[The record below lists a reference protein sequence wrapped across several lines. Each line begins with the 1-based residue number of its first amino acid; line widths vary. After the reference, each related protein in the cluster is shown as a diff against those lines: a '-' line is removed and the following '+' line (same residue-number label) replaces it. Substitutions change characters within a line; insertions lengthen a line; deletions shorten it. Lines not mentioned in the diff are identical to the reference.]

1 MTKEY
6 YFIKPELSSPETKQE
21 NIDAWLK
28 TQDKAFYDS
37 QIAQER
43 DYCFW
48 CNIVETAKPNS
59 RTSYTSMAYT
69 LNEPNMLNSAG
80 KTSFILSE
88 EEVLY
93 IHTLSVVRDGKV
105 IDKLDDI
112 NVKVLDYVR
121 DENQASFN
129 DEKKVTVLIRDLHL
143 NDIFVIETSI
153 ERKYEES
160 SIRNQF
166 FRWIYSAPNSYWAY
180 GKYRFELKNETEKK
194 LETNFHYF
202 RDEAGTILEKDKVM
216 VPHNESYTI
225 EKENYIGEDPKELE
239 IVPFIDFVTEQ
250 TYPEITTTISDIY
263 QKFYQVNL
271 ADFAADLVTE
281 LDALPSLDHKIKH
294 AIDFVQKEVYYLYNE
309 AEMDGHEP
317 QAAEVTYTTKQGDCK
332 AKTVLLKVI
341 LDYLGVD
348 SDLIL
353 VNYDSDIFLSV
364 YTPSPFNFNHA
375 ILKITHE
382 GQVYFVDATM
392 SNDQGILANRQK
404 NSFMYYLEIKAGT
417 ELQKQE
423 PFEDEVPTVEEN
435 FRCDVKGN
443 VAEVVFER
451 KLRGG
456 MANGSREMFKNESNK
471 EVINRYNYTTYKCM
485 TLYKNFEEN
494 EIEQHFSNTSVQIVE
509 DNKDLNEL
517 SIVYKATIT
526 NPYEVEKK
534 NRYLHFWNYGNFID
548 DAAEKHFHKD
558 FPYWIDRNRIK
569 TEIHLTTDKSIDQ
582 QEHYTCQECDIK
594 SKYLKH
600 RMTKKIHKNGASCY
614 IDYRP
619 YRNLTI
625 KGKELEEY
633 IKANKQVL
641 DSNWGIG
648 IDIIEDGLFKKLGKL
663 FK

>member
-6 YFIKPELSSPETKQE
+6 YFIKPELSSLETKQE
-21 NIDAWLK
+21 NIDSWLK
-28 TQDKAFYDS
+28 TQDKTFYDA

-143 NDIFVIETSI
+143 NDIFIVETTI

-160 SIRNQF
+160 SIRNDF

-194 LETNFHYF
+194 LEANFHYF

-216 VPHNESYTI
+216 VEHNESYTI
-225 EKENYIGEDPKELE
+225 EKEDYIGEDAKELE
-239 IVPFIDFVTEQ
+239 ITPFVDFVTEQ
-250 TYPEITTTISDIY
+250 TYPQITKTISDIY

-271 ADFAADLVTE
+271 AEFAADIVTE
-281 LDALPSLDHKIKH
+281 LDELPTLDHKIKH

-309 AEMDGHEP
+309 TEMDGHEP
-317 QAAEVTYTTKQGDCK
+317 QAAEVTYKTKQGDCK

-341 LDYLGVD
+341 LDYLGVN
-348 SDLIL
+348 SELIL
-353 VNYDSDIFLSV
+353 VNYGSDVFLPV

-375 ILKITHE
+375 ILKITHNN
-382 GQVYFVDATM
+382 QVYFIDATM
-392 SNDQGILANRQK
+392 SSDQGFLANRQK
-404 NSFMYYLEIKAGT
+404 NSFMYYLEIKPGA

-423 PFEDEVPTVEEN
+423 PFQDEIPSVEEVVY
-435 FRCDVKGN
+435 CDVKDN
-443 VAEVVFER
+443 AAEITFER

-456 MANGSREMFKNESNK
+456 MANGSREMFKNDSNK
-471 EVINRYNYTTYKCM
+471 DIINRYNFAIYSNM
-485 TLYKNFEEN
+485 TLYKKYEEN
-494 EIEQHFSNTSVQIVE
+494 EVDSHFSNTSIQIVE

-517 SIVYKATIT
+517 SIIYKATISD
-526 NPYEVEKK
+526 PYIVENKK
-534 NRYLHFWNYGNFID
+534 RYLHFWNWNNFID
-548 DAAEKHFHKD
+548 DGAEKHFHKD
-558 FPYWIDRNRIK
+558 FPYWIDRNVIK
-569 TEIHLTTDKSIDQ
+569 TELHLTTDKSIDQ
-582 QEHYTCQECDIK
+582 QERYTRQECDIK
-594 SKYLKH
+594 SKYLNH

-614 IDYRP
+614 LEYRP
-619 YRNLTI
+619 YHNLTI
-625 KGKELEEY
+625 KEKDLEEY
-633 IKANKQVL
+633 VEANKEIL
-641 DSNWGIG
+641 KSNWGIG

>member
-6 YFIKPELSSPETKQE
+6 YFIKPELSSSETKQE
-21 NIDAWLK
+21 NIDSWLK
-28 TQDKAFYDS
+28 TQDKTFYDA

-239 IVPFIDFVTEQ
+239 IVPFIDFVIEQ
-250 TYPEITTTISDIY
+250 TYPEITKTISDIY

-317 QAAEVTYTTKQGDCK
+317 QAAEVTYKTKQGDCK

-392 SNDQGILANRQK
+392 SNDQGFLANRQK

-423 PFEDEVPTVEEN
+423 PFEDEKPAVEEN

-526 NPYEVEKK
+526 DPYEVEKK

-558 FPYWIDRNRIK
+558 FPYWINRNKIK

-582 QEHYTCQECDIK
+582 QESYTCQECDIK

-614 IDYRP
+614 LEYRP
-619 YRNLTI
+619 YHNLAI
-625 KGKELEEY
+625 KGKDLEEY
-633 IKANKQVL
+633 IKANKEIL
-641 DSNWGIG
+641 KSNWGIG

>member
-250 TYPEITTTISDIY
+250 TYPAITTTISDIY

-404 NSFMYYLEIKAGT
+404 NSFIYYLEIKAGT

-526 NPYEVEKK
+526 DPYEVEKK

-569 TEIHLTTDKSIDQ
+569 TEVHLTTDKSIDQ